1 MVHGPKDSR
10 AAVRARQERVRR
22 EAALTAP
29 QGAQHDGDGPKR
41 IGRGWRRTFLIALG
55 QTSDIG
61 FACKASGASIELAY
75 SARRE
80 ELDFAIAWRRA
91 LLEGYENLEL
101 ETLYFLRT
109 GQPPFGDS
117 KFDVLN
123 AIRLI
128 KGQADAAAR
137 ARAAREEDD
146 EQEVL
151 DSIDR
156 MLDGMRERAAANTAI
171 LQEGADEEPGE

>member
-1 MVHGPKDSR
+1 MVHGPKGSR

-22 EAALTAP
+22 EAALTVSE
-29 QGAQHDGDGPKR
+29 GAQEDADGVRR
-41 IGRGWRRTFLIALG
+41 ISRSWRRIFLIALG

-61 FACKASGASIELAY
+61 FACKAAGVSVELAY

-109 GQPPFGDS
+109 GKPPFADT

-128 KGQADAAAR
+128 KGQADIAAR
-137 ARAAREEDD
+137 ERAAREEDD
-146 EQEVL
+146 EQGVL

-156 MLDGMRERAAANTAI
+156 MLDGMRERAAANAV
-171 LQEGADEEPGE
+171 LLEEDADEPV